1 MDKNDFDVDFDFSKD
16 LGFDPDELLGSD
28 DPGEFD
34 MSQYD
39 DDDLNLS
46 ELLGDEAPSGEENF
60 QDYNMDEEELRGED
74 AFEPYPPDQT
84 PEQGEDADYGESEDL
99 GEDLFFP
106 KRSRRND
113 SQGDDRGAYDAEGAE
128 PGDCDS
134 ENYDPETYDPED
146 YAPEEGGENDL
157 LERIANDEAFGV
169 TLEDLEKILQPEKY
183 TGRAK
188 EQTED
193 FLAELVQPVLDK
205 YADIES
211 DKPEINV

>member
-46 ELLGDEAPSGEENF
+46 ELLGEEASSDEENF
-60 QDYNMDEEELRGED
+60 QDYNMDEEELRSEGD
-74 AFEPYPPDQT
+74 FEPYPPDQT

-113 SQGDDRGAYDAEGAE
+113 GQGDDGERMTPKALSRRTAIPKTTTPRPTIQRIMPPKKAAKTTGTWIPMHPASLWMSPA
-128 PGDCDS
+128 PG
-134 ENYDPETYDPED
+134 
-146 YAPEEGGENDL
+146 
-157 LERIANDEAFGV
+157 R
-169 TLEDLEKILQPEKY
+169 
-183 TGRAK
+183 TGR
-188 EQTED
+188 
-193 FLAELVQPVLDK
+193 
-205 YADIES
+205 S
-211 DKPEINV
+211 